1 MAKLSAD
8 EQYELITRNLEE
20 VVGEDDI
27 KKTLQGIGVFSLF
40 LVAFSRVHSCSFSL
54 FSFNFYLQCDEFWHQ
69 TLQFLAWKVL

>member
-27 KKTLQGIGVFSLF
+27 KKTLQGIGVKIMLLVVFS
-40 LVAFSRVHSCSFSL
+40 
-54 FSFNFYLQCDEFWHQ
+54 
-69 TLQFLAWKVL
+69 

>member
-27 KKTLQGIGVFSLF
+27 KKTLAGNGVTCLF
-40 LVAFSRVHSCSFSL
+40 LVVFKCYGSFS
-54 FSFNFYLQCDEFWHQ
+54 FYSFIFDFRVEVSWRQIRQ
-69 TLQFLAWKVL
+69 SLAW